1 MAWNTFPA
9 SLKEVHLVQ
18 FFIRII
24 FTGMA
29 MAIFKRSHRRMK
41 TTSLTSIQ
49 C

>member
-18 FFIRII
+18 FFIRI
-24 FTGMA
+24 TGMA

-41 TTSLTSIQ
+41 TTSLT
-49 C
+49 